1 MTHPIINSYIMKD
14 YLFLFRG
21 GLDFTKASP
30 EQLQQVMM
38 NWKNW
43 TEELS
48 KKGIYGGGER
58 LTRNDA
64 AVVKGTAKLVIDGPF
79 TESKE
84 IIGGYISIKADNLQ
98 QAIEISKGCPIFNF
112 DGNIEIREVAKM

>member
-1 MTHPIINSYIMKD
+1 MKD

-30 EQLQQVMM
+30 EQLQQAMM

-48 KKGIYGGGER
+48 KKGIYSGGER
-58 LTRNDA
+58 LKRNDA
-64 AVVKGTAKLVIDGPF
+64 AVVKGNAKQVIDGPYN
-79 TESKE
+79 ESKE
-84 IIGGYISIKADNLQ
+84 IVGGYINIKADNLQ

-112 DGNIEIREVAKM
+112 DGNVEIREVAKM

>member
-1 MTHPIINSYIMKD
+1 MKN

-43 TEELS
+43 TEELT
-48 KKGIYGGGER
+48 KKGIYNGGER

-64 AVVKGTAKLVIDGPF
+64 VVVKGSAKQVIDGPY

-84 IIGGYISIKADNLQ
+84 IVGGYISITADNLQ

-112 DGNIEIREVAKM
+112 DGNVEIREVAKM

>member
-1 MTHPIINSYIMKD
+1 MKD

-30 EQLQQVMM
+30 EQLQQTML

-64 AVVKGTAKLVIDGPF
+64 AVVKGNAKQVVDGPYA
-79 TESKE
+79 ESKE
-84 IIGGYISIKADNLQ
+84 IIGGYINIKADNLQ

-112 DGNIEIREVAKM
+112 DGNVEIREVAKM

>member
-1 MTHPIINSYIMKD
+1 MYMKE
-14 YLFLFRG
+14 YLFFFRG
-21 GLDFTKASP
+21 GLDFTKAAP
-30 EQLQQVMM
+30 ELVQQVVM

-58 LTRNDA
+58 VTRNDA
-64 AVVKGTAKLVIDGPF
+64 VVVKGSAKHIIAGPYTAND
-79 TESKE
+79 EM
-84 IIGGYISIKADNLQ
+84 IGGYIKIKAENLQ
-98 QAIEISKGCPIFNF
+98 QAIGISKGCPIFDF

>member
-1 MTHPIINSYIMKD
+1 MKD

-30 EQLQQVMM
+30 EQLQQAMM

-43 TEELS
+43 TEELT

-64 AVVKGTAKLVIDGPF
+64 AIVKGNAKQVVNGPY
-79 TESKE
+79 TEGHE
-84 IIGGYISIKADNLQ
+84 MIGGYINIKADHLQ

-112 DGNIEIREVAKM
+112 DGNVEIREVAKM

>member
-1 MTHPIINSYIMKD
+1 MKD
-14 YLFLFRG
+14 YIFLFRG

-30 EQLQQVMM
+30 EQLQQVLM

-48 KKGIYGGGER
+48 RKGIYNGGER
-58 LTRNDA
+58 LTRNEA
-64 AVVKGTAKLVIDGPF
+64 AVVKGSAKQVSDGPYA
-79 TESKE
+79 ESKE

-98 QAIEISKGCPIFNF
+98 HAIEISKGCPIFNF
-112 DGNIEIREVAKM
+112 DGNVEIREVGKM

>member
-1 MTHPIINSYIMKD
+1 MKD
-14 YLFLFRG
+14 YVFLFRG

-30 EQLQQVMM
+30 EQLQQVIT

-48 KKGIYGGGER
+48 KKGIYSGGDR

-64 AVVKGTAKLVIDGPF
+64 AVVKGSARQIVNGPYV
-79 TESKE
+79 EIKE
-84 IIGGYISIKADNLQ
+84 IVGGYIKIKADNLQ
-98 QAIEISKGCPIFNF
+98 HAIEISKGCPIFKF
-112 DGNIEIREVAKM
+112 DGIVEIREVAKV

>member
-1 MTHPIINSYIMKD
+1 MKD

-21 GLDFTKASP
+21 GLDFTTASP
-30 EQLQQVMM
+30 EQMQQVLM
-38 NWKNW
+38 NWKTW

-48 KKGIYGGGER
+48 QKGIYGGGER

-64 AVVKGTAKLVIDGPF
+64 AVIKGNAKRVSSGPYSGN
-79 TESKE
+79 ED
-84 IIGGYISIKADNLQ
+84 IIGGYINIKADSLQ

-112 DGNIEIREVAKM
+112 DGNVEIREVAKM

>member
-1 MTHPIINSYIMKD
+1 MKD
-14 YLFLFRG
+14 YLFFFRG

-30 EQLQQVMM
+30 EQLQQALM

-48 KKGIYGGGER
+48 KKGIYSVGER

-64 AVVKGTAKLVIDGPF
+64 AIVKGNAKQVVEGPYK
-79 TESKE
+79 ESNE
-84 IIGGYISIKADNLQ
+84 IVGGYINIKADNLQ

-112 DGNIEIREVAKM
+112 DGNVEIREVAKM